1 MEPQYIFGTVR
12 QSGAMIE
19 NLKTKGAE
27 HTDLHGYIETVR
39 QYPSE
44 TITDRC
50 RILDKY
56 QTEEDGA
63 GNCYDW
69 YLIDQHYRYV
79 DKTTQVAAETADHD
93 EVIAELT
100 ERIVNLEIG
109 G

>member
-1 MEPQYIFGTVR
+1 MEPQYIFG
-12 QSGAMIE
+12 
-19 NLKTKGAE
+19 
-27 HTDLHGYIETVR
+27 TVR

-56 QTEEDGA
+56 QTEEDGE

-93 EVIAELT
+93 EAIAELT